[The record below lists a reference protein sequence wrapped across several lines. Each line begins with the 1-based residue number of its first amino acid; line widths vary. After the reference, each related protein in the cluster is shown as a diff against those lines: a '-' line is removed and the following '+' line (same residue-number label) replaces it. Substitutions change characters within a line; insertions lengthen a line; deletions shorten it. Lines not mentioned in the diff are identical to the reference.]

1 MTVTAGKLGVVERE
15 EIQDLYRADP
25 KPWVI
30 GYSGGKDS
38 TAVLRL
44 VFEALREL
52 PKAQRTKP
60 VFVVSSDTLV
70 ETPVVVSLIGETLAS
85 VQQAATM
92 AELPISVAQVT
103 PKTAETFWVNLL
115 GRGYPAP
122 TRQFRWCTERM
133 KIDPI
138 SEFIRDKVARFG
150 EVIVVL
156 GSRTQESDTRAQVMK
171 KHRIEG
177 QRLSRHTTLV
187 NAYVYTPIESWSA
200 DDVWEF
206 LFSGPAP
213 WGGTH
218 QALFDLYKG
227 SNAGECP
234 LVIDKSTPSCGNSRF
249 GCWVC
254 TVVTEDRAI
263 DGLIQSGSNWLKP
276 LKDFRNELFAT
287 TIPEN
292 KHRFRHERRRDGR
305 VMVVINDAGEEKH
318 IPGAYLMSVRQ
329 DFLRRLLRTQR
340 QITQDG
346 PVPDYELITKPELE
360 EIRTQWR
367 CDPNEPDWEDSLPR
381 IYREEMGRDLD
392 WNKHDDAR
400 FDGEDSRLIADAA
413 REFGLPAELVMK
425 LLEFEIS
432 MEGLSKRS
440 QIYSKLSGILQRDWG
455 EIQEQVRKRS
465 EQGTQ
470 LRDREEQEKK
480 LFERYSTLEKMI
492 GNAS

>member
-1 MTVTAGKLGVVERE
+1 MGTEKLGLAEKA
-15 EIQDLYRADP
+15 EIQEIYRADA

-44 VFEALREL
+44 IFEALREL
-52 PKAQRTKP
+52 PQAQRTKP

-70 ETPVVVSLIGETLAS
+70 ETPIVISLIGETLGRVQEAAAS
-85 VQQAATM
+85 S
-92 AELPISVAQVT
+92 ELPLTVAQVT

-115 GRGYPAP
+115 GKGYPAP

-133 KIDPI
+133 KIDPV
-138 SEFIRDKVARFG
+138 SDFIRDKVARFG

-156 GSRTQESDTRAQVMK
+156 GSRVQESDTRAQVMK

-200 DDVWEF
+200 DDVWEY
-206 LFSGPAP
+206 LFSADAP
-213 WGGTH
+213 WGGSH

-263 DGLIQSGSNWLKP
+263 DGLIQSGVTWLKP
-276 LKDFRNELFAT
+276 LKDFRNELYAT

-292 KHRFRHERRRDGR
+292 KRRFRHERRRDGR
-305 VMVVINDAGEEKH
+305 VTVVINDAGEEKH

-340 QITQDG
+340 QINQYA
-346 PVPDYELITKPELE
+346 PLADYELITKEELE

-367 CDPNEPDWEDSLPR
+367 CDPNEPDWADTLPR
-381 IYREEMGRDLD
+381 LYREELGRDLD

-400 FDGEDSRLIADAA
+400 FDGEDSRLIAEAA
-413 REFGLPAELVMK
+413 REFGLPPELVMK

-440 QIYSKLSGILQRDWG
+440 QIYARLSAILQKDWG
-455 EIQEQVRKRS
+455 ELEEQVRHKS
-465 EQGTQ
+465 QQGAQ
-470 LRDREEQEKK
+470 LRDREEQEKS
-480 LFERYSTLEKMI
+480 LFERYGTLEKML

>member
-1 MTVTAGKLGVVERE
+1 MTNSATTLGIAERP
-15 EIQDLYRADP
+15 EIQELYRADSR
-25 KPWVI
+25 PWVI

-38 TAVLRL
+38 TAILRL
-44 VFEALREL
+44 IFEALQDL
-52 PKAQRTKP
+52 PHSQRTKP
-60 VFVVSSDTLV
+60 IFVVSSDTLV
-70 ETPVVVSLIGETLAS
+70 ETPIVISLIGETLAK
-85 VQQAATM
+85 VQQAAV
-92 AELPISVAQVT
+92 AAQLPISVAQVT
-103 PKTAETFWVNLL
+103 PKNTETFWVNLL
-115 GRGYPAP
+115 GKGYPAP

-133 KIDPI
+133 KIDPV

-150 EVIVVL
+150 EVIVAL

-187 NAYVYTPIESWSA
+187 NAYVYTPIEAWST
-200 DDVWEF
+200 DDVWEY
-206 LFSGPAP
+206 LFSGEAP

-263 DGLIQSGSNWLKP
+263 DGLIQSGNTWLKP

-287 TIPEN
+287 TLPEN

-305 VMVVINDAGEEKH
+305 VTVVINDAGQEKH
-318 IPGAYLMSVRQ
+318 VPGAYLMSVRQ
-329 DFLRRLLRTQR
+329 DFLRRLLRAQR
-340 QITQDG
+340 QMDEHS
-346 PVPDYELITKPELE
+346 PVHDYELINKAELE
-360 EIRTQWR
+360 EIRNQWR

-400 FDGEDSRLIADAA
+400 FDGEDSRLIAETAK
-413 REFGLPAELVMK
+413 EFGLPAELVMK

-440 QIYSKLSGILQRDWG
+440 QIYARLSSILQKDWG
-455 EIQEQVRKRS
+455 QLEEQVRARS
-465 EQGTQ
+465 EQGAK
-470 LRDREEQEKK
+470 LRDRDEQEKR
-480 LFERYSTLEKMI
+480 LFERYATLEKMI
-492 GNAS
+492 SDAS